1 MQFFLS
7 GYIPSLVELLSN
19 GFNYGFPLHYEGPQ
33 DSSCAKNLLSAI
45 QNPEAVDAK
54 LDKEIAAH
62 RIAGPYSSPPF
73 PQFRISPLG
82 LVPKKTEGEFRLIH
96 HLSFPQGSSLNDGIS
111 SEFTSVSYATVE
123 DAIHTIRTVGHGCFM
138 AKTDIKNAFRI
149 IPIQPQDYN
158 LLGICWRGFYYY
170 DCCMPMGCSSSCK
183 TFEIFS
189 SAIEWIAQKKL
200 HIDHILHLLDDF
212 LIVSP
217 SHDLC
222 KQQLDLFLMLCQYL
236 GIPMAPEKTIGPSST
251 ISFAGIELDSV
262 LMEARLPPDKLV
274 KCQDLISGFL
284 RRRKVTLRE
293 IQSLTG
299 LLNFACTVVV
309 PGRAF
314 LRRLIDLTIGIRHPH
329 FLIRL
334 TREVKE
340 DLKVWHQFL
349 TGFNGRSFFLS
360 VDWANSHHLKLYT
373 DASGAIGF
381 GAVFGRH
388 WCYGEWPMSWRHRNI
403 AFLEF
408 YPIVLSLHLWGHT
421 IKNQRVLFF
430 TDNEALVHVINKQT
444 CRDKDLMF
452 FVRKLVLVCLNYN
465 ICFKAKHVPG
475 LQNKLADSLS
485 RLQLQIFKQ
494 LAPAYM
500 HKAPTVIPPHL
511 QPLSWLP

>member
-1 MQFFLS
+1 M
-7 GYIPSLVELLSN
+7 VELLSN
-19 GFNYGFPLHYEGPQ
+19 GFKSGFPLHYEGSQ
-33 DSSCAKNLLSAI
+33 NSSCAKNLLSAI

-62 RIAGPYSSPPF
+62 RIAGPYSSPTF
-73 PQFRISPLG
+73 PQFRISLLG

-96 HLSFPQGSSLNDGIS
+96 HLSFPKGSSLNDGIS
-111 SEFTSVSYATVE
+111 SEFTSVSYASVE
-123 DAIHTIRTVGHGCFM
+123 DTIHTIRTVGYGCFM

-149 IPIQPQDYN
+149 IPIQPQDYH
-158 LLGICWRGFYYY
+158 LLGICWRGLYYY
-170 DCCMPMGCSSSCK
+170 DRCMPMGCSSSCK

-189 SAIEWIAQKKL
+189 SAVEWVAPEKL

-222 KQQLDLFLMLCQYL
+222 KQQLDLFLMLCHYL

-274 KCQDLISGFL
+274 KCHDLIASFL
-284 RRRKVTLRE
+284 GRRKITLRE

-299 LLNFACTVVV
+299 LLNFACTVVI

-314 LRRLIDLTIGIRHPH
+314 LRRLIDLTIGIHSPH

-340 DLKVWHQFL
+340 DLKVWQQFL
-349 TGFNGRSFFLS
+349 AGFNGRSFFLS
-360 VDWANSHHLKLYT
+360 VDWTNSHHLKLYT

-381 GAVFGRH
+381 GAVFGKH
-388 WCYGEWPMSWRHRNI
+388 WCYGEWPTSWRHRNI

-408 YPIVLSLHLWGHT
+408 YPIVLSLYLWGHL
-421 IKNQRVLFF
+421 IKDQRVLFF
-430 TDNEALVHVINKQT
+430 TDNEALVHVINRQT

-452 FVRKLVLVCLNYN
+452 FVRRLVLVCLKYN
-465 ICFKAKHVPG
+465 IYFKSKHVPG

-485 RLQLQIFKQ
+485 RLQLQTFRQ

-500 HKAPTVIPPHL
+500 HKEPTVIPPHL
-511 QPLSWLP
+511 QPLNWVP

>member
-7 GYIPSLVELLSN
+7 GYIPSVVELLSN
-19 GFNYGFPLHYEGPQ
+19 GFNYGFPLYYEGPQ
-33 DSSCAKNLLSAI
+33 DSTCAKNLLSAI
-45 QNPEAVDAK
+45 QYPEAVDAK

-73 PQFRISPLG
+73 PHFRISPLG

-123 DAIHTIRTVGHGCFM
+123 DAIHIIRTVGHGCFM

-149 IPIQPQDYN
+149 IPIQPQDYH

-170 DCCMPMGCSSSCK
+170 DRCMPMGCSSSCK

-217 SHDLC
+217 SPDLC

-284 RRRKVTLRE
+284 RRRKVTLQE

-314 LRRLIDLTIGIRHPH
+314 LRRLIDLTIGLRRPH

-334 TREVKE
+334 TQEVKA
-340 DLKVWHQFL
+340 DLKVWQQFL
-349 TGFNGRSFFLS
+349 SGFNGRSFFLS

-373 DASGAIGF
+373 DASDTIGF
-381 GAVFGRH
+381 GAVFGGH
-388 WCYGEWPMSWRHRNI
+388 WCYGEWPASWRHRNI

-511 QPLSWLP
+511 QPLSWLQ